1 MSIKARIEAFRRMSI
16 VRQALY
22 VAVVVVAG
30 VGVYTAVSYIQEQP
44 TRNFQAS
51 PQGTVQLVNAD
62 GGEYLSSIRVFDTPA
77 LRREGLQKVRPEVA
91 SEKPVLYVYR
101 VSTTVR
107 HSFSDVRVPLE
118 IAFFDEDGV
127 LNEIHSVA
135 AGTASLRPAERY
147 RFALM
152 APPGYFAANGI
163 GVEVQTSLLPDSV
176 AVASR

>member
-1 MSIKARIEAFRRMSI
+1 MSII
-16 VRQALY
+16 RQVLY

-30 VGVYTAVSYIQEQP
+30 VGIYTAGSYIQEQP

-51 PQGTVQLVNAD
+51 PQGTVQLVNED
-62 GGEYLSSIRVFDTPA
+62 GTEHLSTIRVLDTPA

-101 VSTTVR
+101 VNTMVR

-118 IAFFDEDGV
+118 IAFFTEEGV
-127 LNEIHSVA
+127 LTEVHSVEP
-135 AGTASLRPAERY
+135 GTPSLRPSERY

-152 APPGYFAANGI
+152 APPGYFAENGI
-163 GVEVQTSLLPDSV
+163 GMDLQTSLVPDSV
-176 AVASR
+176 AIASR